1 MHKISEVAELLLVE
15 KTEIFA
21 KLISHKSLL
30 EPNIKKIDGV
40 TYFDQRGVEILKTL
54 LNKPASMEEQP
65 PVPEEAEAE
74 VLSEEP
80 VRKQPLTRYEKE
92 RKVYMDQIEILK
104 AELLRLDE
112 ELAVKDALIEDY
124 QDKLD
129 KTLETF
135 NAHQLVLLKKINSVT
150 G

>member
-54 LNKPASMEEQP
+54 LNKPTSIDEQP
-65 PVPEEAEAE
+65 PVPEEAEVE

-104 AELLRLDE
+104 AELVRLDD

>member
-54 LNKPASMEEQP
+54 LNKPTSIDEQP
-65 PVPEEAEAE
+65 PVAEEAEVE

-104 AELLRLDE
+104 AELVRLDD

>member
-1 MHKISEVAELLLVE
+1 MYKISEVAELLLVE